1 MKHNREAREY
11 NGESRRITE
20 RLEIEHEKEEKIKD
34 DILQSMIKNNSMI
47 KQSRGAYVQLD
58 NGQVIKISIDIV
70 KEDFAKRLFNDES
83 ETKKAKEI
91 EERNKLRLQ
100 EALERQER
108 VIEREEHEKLLL
120 QKAMAE
126 IDKSNQ

>member
-11 NGESRRITE
+11 NGEARRVTE

-34 DILQSMIKNNSMI
+34 DVLQSMIKNNPMI
-47 KQSRGAYVQLD
+47 KQSRGAYAQLD

-83 ETKKAKEI
+83 ETKKAKE
-91 EERNKLRLQ
+91 
-100 EALERQER
+100 
-108 VIEREEHEKLLL
+108 REEHEKLLF